1 MRGIAASD
9 GIGIGK
15 ALIVKKPN
23 LKTIKTIVSDTGAEQ
38 KKLGLALDVTR
49 EQLISLEQAARVTIG
64 EAESKVFEAHQ
75 MILDD
80 PEWFNGINQVMNEE
94 SCNAAYAVEKATNT
108 FIQIFEGIDDAYIR
122 ERVSDLRDVS
132 SRLLHN
138 LLGIP
143 LVDYSLINEDTILVG
158 HDFEPSDTVG
168 FTNPSI
174 KGFITEIGSASS
186 HSAIIAKTMGL
197 PAVIGINGAVEA
209 VKDNQLLIIDGS
221 TGQVLIDPT
230 SSQLEENK
238 IKWQKDQDEKER
250 LKALISAKSVT
261 RDGVVIEIA
270 GNIAK
275 PKDAKRVIEFGGDG
289 VGLFRS
295 EFLFMDREKA
305 PTEDEQ
311 FKAYKEAVVNLEGR
325 PLIIRTLDAGGD
337 KQIPYLNIPAEMNPF
352 LGYRAIRICLDR
364 HELFQTQLKAILRAS
379 YFGKIK
385 VMFPMIATYEE
396 VIAVKKAV
404 EVAKETLKSEGVL
417 FDEKINIGIMV
428 EIPSAAAIADILIE
442 EVDFMSIGTND
453 LTQYVMAADRMNES
467 LGNLHSTYHPAV
479 IRMIYQTITAC
490 KKTGKMVGMCGEAA
504 GNAILIPLLLGM
516 GLDEFSMTPTKILK
530 SREIIRALDQSAL
543 KTLVDEILV
552 LKSSTEIEDKLEDFY
567 RRTL

>member
-15 ALIVKKPN
+15 ALAVKKPS
-23 LKTIKTIVSDTGAEQ
+23 LKTEKNTVSDLKEEQ
-38 KKLGLALDVTR
+38 KKLGLALDETR
-49 EQLISLEQAARVTIG
+49 TQLVALEQAAKENIG

-80 PEWFNGINQVMNEE
+80 PEWFSSINQVMNEAT
-94 SCNAAYAVEKATNT
+94 CNAAYAVEKATDT
-108 FIQIFEGIDDAYIR
+108 FIQMFEGIDDAYIR
-122 ERVSDLRDVS
+122 ERVADLKDVS
-132 SRLLHN
+132 RRLLSN

-209 VKDNQLLIIDGS
+209 IVDNQLLIIDGS
-221 TGQVLIDPT
+221 TGDVLIDP
-230 SSQLEENK
+230 SPSELKENK
-238 IKWQKDQDEKER
+238 IKWQKEQEEKER
-250 LKALISAKSVT
+250 LKALISAKSIT

-275 PKDAKRVIEFGGDG
+275 PKDAKRVVALGGDG

-295 EFLFMDREKA
+295 EFLFMDRDKA

-311 FKAYKEAVVNLEGR
+311 FEAYKEAVLNLEGR
-325 PLIIRTLDAGGD
+325 PLIVRTLDAGGD

-352 LGYRAIRICLDR
+352 LGYRAIRICLGR
-364 HELFQTQLKAILRAS
+364 PELFQTQLKAILRAS

-396 VIAVKKAV
+396 VIAAKKAV
-404 EVAKETLKSEGVL
+404 EAAKNALRSDGVD
-417 FDEKINIGIMV
+417 FDEHIEIGIMV

-490 KKTGKMVGMCGEAA
+490 KNAGKMVGMCGEAA
-504 GNAILIPLLLGM
+504 GNAILMPLLLGM

-530 SREIIRALDQSAL
+530 SREIIRALDQAAL
-543 KTLVDEILV
+543 KPLVAEILT
-552 LKSSTEIEDKLEDFY
+552 LKSSDEIKNKLEDFY
-567 RRTL
+567 RRML

>member
-250 LKALISAKSVT
+250 LKALISAKGVT

>member
-1 MRGIAASD
+1 MG
-9 GIGIGK
+9 
-15 ALIVKKPN
+15 
-23 LKTIKTIVSDTGAEQ
+23 
-38 KKLGLALDVTR
+38 
-49 EQLISLEQAARVTIG
+49 
-64 EAESKVFEAHQ
+64 
-75 MILDD
+75 
-80 PEWFNGINQVMNEE
+80 
-94 SCNAAYAVEKATNT
+94 
-108 FIQIFEGIDDAYIR
+108 GIDDAYIR

-305 PTEDEQ
+305 
-311 FKAYKEAVVNLEGR
+311 
-325 PLIIRTLDAGGD
+325 
-337 KQIPYLNIPAEMNPF
+337 
-352 LGYRAIRICLDR
+352 
-364 HELFQTQLKAILRAS
+364 
-379 YFGKIK
+379 
-385 VMFPMIATYEE
+385 
-396 VIAVKKAV
+396 
-404 EVAKETLKSEGVL
+404 
-417 FDEKINIGIMV
+417 
-428 EIPSAAAIADILIE
+428 
-442 EVDFMSIGTND
+442 
-453 LTQYVMAADRMNES
+453 
-467 LGNLHSTYHPAV
+467 
-479 IRMIYQTITAC
+479 
-490 KKTGKMVGMCGEAA
+490 
-504 GNAILIPLLLGM
+504 
-516 GLDEFSMTPTKILK
+516 
-530 SREIIRALDQSAL
+530 
-543 KTLVDEILV
+543 
-552 LKSSTEIEDKLEDFY
+552 
-567 RRTL
+567 

>member
-15 ALIVKKPN
+15 ALVVKKPS
-23 LKTIKTIVSDTGAEQ
+23 LITEKTIVSDLKDEQ
-38 KKLGLALDVTR
+38 KKLELALNETR
-49 EQLISLEQAARVTIG
+49 EQLEALELAAKETIG

-80 PEWFNGINQVMNEE
+80 PEWFSGINQVMDEE
-94 SCNAAYAVEKATNT
+94 SCNAAYAVEKATNA

-122 ERVSDLRDVS
+122 ERVADLRDVS
-132 SRLLHN
+132 SRLLSN

-209 VKDNQLLIIDGS
+209 ITDGQDLIIDGS
-221 TGQVLIDPT
+221 TGEVLIDPT
-230 SSQLEENK
+230 PSQLEENRA
-238 IKWQKDQDEKER
+238 KWKKDQEEKER
-250 LKALISAKSVT
+250 LKALISAKSIT
-261 RDGVVIEIA
+261 RDGIVIEIA

-275 PKDAKRVIEFGGDG
+275 PKDAKRVVEFGGDG

-295 EFLFMDREKA
+295 EFLFMDRDNA

-311 FKAYKEAVVNLEGR
+311 FEAYKEALINLEGR
-325 PLIIRTLDAGGD
+325 PLIVRTLDAGGD
-337 KQIPYLNIPAEMNPF
+337 KQIPYLNIPTEMNPF

-364 HELFQTQLKAILRAS
+364 ETLFQTQLKAILRAS
-379 YFGKIK
+379 HFGKIK

-396 VIAVKKAV
+396 VIAVKEAV
-404 EVAKETLKSEGVL
+404 ALAKETLKSEGL
-417 FDEKINIGIMV
+417 PFDENINIGIMV

-490 KKTGKMVGMCGEAA
+490 KKAGKMVGMCGEAA

-543 KTLVDEILV
+543 KTLVEETLA
-552 LKSSTEIEDKLEDFY
+552 LKSSAEIEQKLEDFY